1 MFFGRLVSFQRR
13 NRNLATF
20 ALVLGIILRVWWLRK
35 KFVPRATDTN
45 VNTFKATL
53 TQRRVRPSRG
63 RGVSQADKNKP
74 ELWQAV
80 EESNIG
86 DVSRLIQSG
95 HSVNCRYEGWT
106 PLMKAAEIGHCEIMK
121 ILLEGR
127 ADLEATNN
135 KGRTALSFAAAPSRG
150 RQACVNAVS
159 FLLDARANISHVD
172 GRGETAKAR
181 AQRDCQ
187 LRSVVAI
194 DVFIVKQKFS
204 LALQ

>member
-35 KFVPRATDTN
+35 KLVPRATDTN

-53 TQRRVRPSRG
+53 TQRRGRSRG

-127 ADLEATNN
+127 ADLEATNH

-187 LRSVVAI
+187 VRSVVAI
-194 DVFIVKQKFS
+194 DDFIAKQKFS